1 MICIRHKSLIALVA
15 LILVAAVLLNPGV
28 ASARPRGMTASST
41 SATSSTSSTSST
53 TVPAGD
59 FLGMLLNWI
68 LKAGWG
74 MDPNGNTGASVKDA
88 VDAGWGMDPNGGV

>member
-15 LILVAAVLLNPGV
+15 LILVAAVLLNPAV
-28 ASARPRGMTASST
+28 ASARPHTVTPSSP
-41 SATSSTSSTSST
+41 
-53 TVPAGD
+53 TVLGGD

-74 MDPNGNTGASVKDA
+74 MDPNGTSITSLGST

>member
-28 ASARPRGMTASST
+28 ASARPRGMTVSS
-41 SATSSTSSTSST
+41 TSSTSSTSPTSST

-74 MDPNGNTGASVKDA
+74 MDPNGTVSNIKDA
-88 VDAGWGMDPNGGV
+88 VDAGWGMDPNGGA